1 MEHPNGN
8 VPPQPTREKA
18 AQVALSLQDSRRTV
32 MTAAA
37 GALAVAAAFVAHRRR
52 CRS

>member
-1 MEHPNGN
+1 MEHPNAN
-8 VPPQPTREKA
+8 VPPQPAREKA

-37 GALAVAAAFVAHRRR
+37 GAVAVAAALLAHRRR